1 MAEEKV
7 FINSGDLRIE
17 GLLEDLS
24 GDRGVVVT
32 HPHPLYGGEMDNPVV
47 EALVQAF
54 GEAGYTTLRFNFRGV
69 GGSEGEYDEGR
80 GEQGDV
86 KAALNLLEGLGK
98 SHVFLAGYSF
108 GAWVNFMGLDKY
120 ENVRG
125 LVMVSPPVRLLDF
138 KGSLFGPKVKLV
150 ITGSND
156 DIADPEGVRGNL
168 MNWNPEAVLRV
179 IEGADHFYWGKAH
192 AIKEIIKEY
201 LENEATTYQG

>member
-7 FINSGDLRIE
+7 FISSGDLRIE

-24 GDRGVVVT
+24 GDRGVVIT
-32 HPHPLYGGEMDNPVV
+32 HPHPFYGGEMHNPVV

-69 GGSEGEYDEGR
+69 GGSEGEYDGGR
-80 GEQGDV
+80 GEQEDV
-86 KAALNLLEGLGK
+86 KAALSLLEGLGK
-98 SHVFLAGYSF
+98 SYVFLAGYSF

-125 LVMVSPPVRLLDF
+125 LVMISPPVGLLDF
-138 KGSLFGPKVKLV
+138 KGSLFGSKVKLV
-150 ITGSND
+150 ITGNND
-156 DIADPEGVRGNL
+156 DIAEPEGVRERV
-168 MNWNPEAVLRV
+168 MNWNSEAVLRV

-192 AIKEIIKEY
+192 AIKEIIREY
-201 LENEATTYQG
+201 LENE

>member
-7 FINSGDLRIE
+7 FVNSGDLRIE

-24 GDRGVVVT
+24 GDRGVVIT
-32 HPHPLYGGEMDNPVV
+32 HPHPLYGGEMHNPVV

-69 GGSEGEYDEGR
+69 GESEGEYDGGR
-80 GEQGDV
+80 GEQEDV
-86 KAALNLLEGLGK
+86 KAALRLLEGLGK

-125 LVMVSPPVRLLDF
+125 LVMISPPVGLLDF
-138 KGSLFGPKVKLV
+138 KGSLFGSKVKLV

-156 DIADPEGVRGNL
+156 DIAEPEGVRERV
-168 MNWNPEAVLRV
+168 MNWNSEAVLRV

-192 AIKEIIKEY
+192 AIKESIKEY
-201 LENEATTYQG
+201 LENE